1 MGIKYDG
8 KRDDYK
14 IFSAMNYTATAD
26 TGRLCLRHLRKSEQH
41 LRMKQKYGLQ
51 FQQPA

>member
-1 MGIKYDG
+1 MIKYSWALIIWLLQALED
-8 KRDDYK
+8 
-14 IFSAMNYTATAD
+14 
-26 TGRLCLRHLRKSEQH
+26 LCLSHLGKSEQH